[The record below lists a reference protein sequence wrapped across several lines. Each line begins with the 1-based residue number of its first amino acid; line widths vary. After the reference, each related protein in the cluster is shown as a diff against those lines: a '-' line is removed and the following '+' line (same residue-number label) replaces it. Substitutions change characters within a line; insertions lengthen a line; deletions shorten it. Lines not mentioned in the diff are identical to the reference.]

1 MPKTATLPC
10 PALCGGYRRHPGDHL
25 CGGCFLQL
33 PEDTRDAL
41 NLNDSR
47 APVRRADLMRQIRA
61 DVALSEITIESGY
74 ESPPTALTGTA
85 S

>member
-1 MPKTATLPC
+1 MPKTAILPC

-25 CGGCFLQL
+25 CGDCWKQL
-33 PEDTRDAL
+33 PEATQYAL

-47 APVRRADLMRQIRA
+47 APIRRADLLRQIRA
-61 DVALSEITIESGY
+61 DVALSEITTEDGY
-74 ESPPTALTGTA
+74 ESPPTSLTGTA